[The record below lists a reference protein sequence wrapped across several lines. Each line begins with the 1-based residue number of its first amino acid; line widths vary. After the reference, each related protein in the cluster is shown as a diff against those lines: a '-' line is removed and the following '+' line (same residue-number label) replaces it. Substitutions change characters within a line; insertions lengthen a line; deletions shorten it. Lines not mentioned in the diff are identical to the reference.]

1 MTTLA
6 NKLRR
11 NRRRAYIE
19 DYAFPAALQ
28 NKLVDELGSR
38 ESADIALEG
47 LRAWYLACLY
57 ADGELLGMPS
67 RIVDVAWH
75 EMILRTREYHE
86 FCRHA
91 FGEYLHHTPDSL
103 LAVPMSQILP
113 PTLRVVDE
121 HDVPM
126 VLFTA
131 DKDARVDDGYVWSGA
146 DLHRMRGSYAH
157 GP

>member
-1 MTTLA
+1 MSTIA
-6 NKLRR
+6 KRMRR
-11 NRRRAYIE
+11 SARRAYIE
-19 DYAFPAALQ
+19 EYEFPAALH
-28 NKLVDELGSR
+28 NKLVDELGSGER
-38 ESADIALEG
+38 ARIALDG

-86 FCRHA
+86 FCRRA

-103 LAVPMSQILP
+103 LAVSMSQTLP
-113 PTLRVVDE
+113 PPLRVGEE
-121 HDVPM
+121 HDLPM

-131 DKDARVDDGYVWSGA
+131 DKDAEVDDGHVWSGA
-146 DLHRMRGSYAH
+146 DLHRM
-157 GP
+157 